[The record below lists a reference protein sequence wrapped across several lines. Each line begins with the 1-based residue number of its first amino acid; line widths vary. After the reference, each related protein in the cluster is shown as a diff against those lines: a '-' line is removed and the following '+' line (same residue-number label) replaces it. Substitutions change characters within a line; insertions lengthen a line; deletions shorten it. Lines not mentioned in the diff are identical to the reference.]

1 MSAGVRAP
9 DTSREATLPLSTDP
23 ALRRRFAVLNEPIPG
38 NLRFGVLLEVLD
50 RLAGDTALDYARQA
64 HPDARV
70 VTAALDEIVVRR
82 VADLGKDLRCVARVN
97 HVGRT
102 SMEVGVRV
110 DQDDGRSHVA
120 SCYFT
125 MVARDGDG
133 PDARSVEVPPLEP
146 GGEQE
151 RLRAERGRA
160 RRAAY
165 RREEESAIE
174 PPSREEYLALAQL
187 HRAQEA
193 PGFVGA
199 LASVLVAETW
209 ERTYPE
215 QENLSKVIFGGYI
228 MRRAFELS
236 SICAERIATH
246 RPIVAAVNRINFFT
260 PVRIGDKLHLTSRVV
275 FTERSAICV
284 ETGIERVSRD
294 RTARALSNSCLFT
307 FVNVDADLAPHEV
320 AEVHPTTYSEDARY
334 LAARRN
340 LRALLEHT
348 TKGWLAASPVAMVRP

>member
-1 MSAGVRAP
+1 M
-9 DTSREATLPLSTDP
+9 
-23 ALRRRFAVLNEPIPG
+23 
-38 NLRFGVLLEVLD
+38 LLETLD
-50 RLAGDTALDYARQA
+50 HLAADTAVEHARRA
-64 HPDARV
+64 RPDARV

-82 VADLGKDLRCVARVN
+82 VADATRDLRCAARVN

-110 DQDDGRSHVA
+110 DQDGGATHVA

-133 PDARSVEVPPLEP
+133 PDAASVPLPPLADGDGVE
-146 GGEQE
+146 
-151 RLRAERGRA
+151 RA
-160 RRAAY
+160 RDRRARD
-165 RREEESAIE
+165 RREAWRRAEESAVE
-174 PPSREEYLALAQL
+174 PPSRAEYDLLARL

-193 PGFVGA
+193 PGFPGA
-199 LASVLVAETW
+199 LASALRTETW

-228 MRRAFELS
+228 MRRAYELS

-246 RPIVAAVNRINFFT
+246 RPVIAAVNRINFFT

-275 FTERSAICV
+275 YTQGPTICV
-284 ETGIERVSRD
+284 ETGIERISRD
-294 RTARALSNSCLFT
+294 RSARALSNSCLFT
-307 FVNVDADLAPHEV
+307 FVNVDAALGAHAVP
-320 AEVHPTTYSEDARY
+320 EVHPTTYAEDARF

-340 LRALLEHT
+340 LRALLEQT
-348 TKGWLAASPVAMVRP
+348 RKGWLASTPVAAPDP

>member
-1 MSAGVRAP
+1 VRAP
-9 DTSREATLPLSTDP
+9 ETSREAVLPLSADP

-38 NLRFGVLLEVLD
+38 NLRFGLLLEVLD
-50 RLAGDTALDYARQA
+50 RLAADTALDQARRA
-64 HPDARV
+64 RPDARV
-70 VTAALDEIVVRR
+70 VTAALDEIVVRH

-110 DQDDGRSHVA
+110 DQDGGNAHVA

-146 GGEQE
+146 GGELE
-151 RLRAERGRA
+151 RARDERARA

-165 RREEESAIE
+165 RREEESAVE
-174 PPSREEYLALAQL
+174 PPSRDEFLALARL

-193 PGFVGA
+193 PGFAGA
-199 LASVLVAETW
+199 LASALVAETW

-236 SICAERIATH
+236 SICAELVATH
-246 RPIVAAVNRINFFT
+246 RPVVAAVNRINFFT

-275 FTERSAICV
+275 YTERAAICV
-284 ETGIERVSRD
+284 ETSIERVSRD
-294 RTARALSNSCLFT
+294 RNVRALSNSCLFT
-307 FVNVDADLAPHEV
+307 FVNVDAALAPLEV
-320 AEVHPTTYSEDARY
+320 PEVHPTTYAEDARY

-340 LRALLEHT
+340 LRALLAHT
-348 TKGWLAASPVAMVRP
+348 AKGWLASTPIAPGGR